1 MSVHD
6 PIQTFTA
13 VLIRLTGGLNSNNG
27 ANEGAYSGGHSH
39 SKRTPKGDAAPLRES
54 LYELWAF
61 FISPKAL
68 VIRRPNSCVCSAYH
82 FIWDCTYRVC
92 RSINSWRSLA

>member
-1 MSVHD
+1 MSAHD

-54 LYELWAF
+54 LL
-61 FISPKAL
+61 
-68 VIRRPNSCVCSAYH
+68 
-82 FIWDCTYRVC
+82 
-92 RSINSWRSLA
+92 